1 MAAGEFTE
9 HYFHAQDD
17 LRLYYRDYG
26 QRHAT
31 RLPLLCLPGLTRNA
45 RDFHDFA
52 LRHAAERRVIC
63 FDFRGRGRS
72 AYDPDSSNYQPSVY
86 LSDLQHLLAVTHL
99 HRVVVLGTSMG
110 GIMAMAMATAMPT
123 ALAGVIL
130 NDVGPDVSES
140 GRQRI
145 AGYIGNPIFAPDYET
160 AMAILQRTYAPAYP
174 KLGSDSWMRIARAT
188 FTEDTSRGGLRLD
201 YDLNIAQ
208 AMREQARQPLPDLWP
223 LFRGLRHVPLLA
235 LRGTLSDI
243 LTAETLV
250 RMKREHAGMV
260 AVTVPDV
267 GHVPQ
272 LDEPEAV
279 AAIDAFLARL

>member
-26 QRHAT
+26 QRHST

-52 LRHAAERRVIC
+52 LRHAAGRRVIC

-72 AYDPDSSNYQPSVY
+72 AYDPDPSNYQPPVY
-86 LSDLQHLLAVTHL
+86 LSDLQHLLAVTHQ

-130 NDVGPDVSES
+130 NDVGPDVSET

-160 AMAILQRTYAPAYP
+160 AMAILQRTYGPAYP
-174 KLGSDSWMRIARAT
+174 KLGSDSWMRITRAT

-208 AMREQARQPLPDLWP
+208 AMREQAKQPLPDLWP
-223 LFRGLRHVPLLA
+223 LFRGLSHVPLLA
-235 LRGTLSDI
+235 LRGALSDI
-243 LTAETLV
+243 LTAETLI
-250 RMKREHAGMV
+250 RMKREHAGMT
-260 AVTVPDV
+260 AITIPDV

-279 AAIDAFLARL
+279 AAIDTFLARL